1 MGKGEGAFRH
11 ICITQ
16 FLKYGKCGG
25 EREIGK
31 QLNAGRGEGGGE
43 GSIY

>member
-16 FLKYGKCGG
+16 LLKYGKCGR
-25 EREIGK
+25 REIGK